1 MSPKVQVLLLIVGLI
16 MFSAIHAEEELG
28 EIEESE
34 RSCAEAYKSCDSIPC
49 CDNIACICNP
59 MRTNCKCK
67 KGVFRIIGDWIGK

>member
-16 MFSAIHAEEELG
+16 TFLAVHAEEELN

-49 CDNIACICNP
+49 CDDIACICNA
-59 MRTNCKCK
+59 MRHCKCK
-67 KGVFRIIGDWIGK
+67 KGVFRIIRDWIGK

>member
-16 MFSAIHAEEELG
+16 MFLAVHAEEEFG

-49 CDNIACICNP
+49 CDNIACICKSDANQLQ
-59 MRTNCKCK
+59 M
-67 KGVFRIIGDWIGK
+67 

>member
-16 MFSAIHAEEELG
+16 TFLAVHAEEELN

-49 CDNIACICNP
+49 CDDIACIL
-59 MRTNCKCK
+59 MRCEPTANVRK
-67 KGVFRIIGDWIGK
+67 VSFV